1 MPLLATDFMAV
12 LNRAG
17 GPLAGLADAPAAAY
31 LALSAFGYSAASP
44 SSLADADLATVK
56 ATDLPGLIDVGT
68 WRMLESILDNLSEG
82 ELRAAGV
89 DDKVGDVAAR
99 LRARTDRLYAR
110 IRAAYGVGLPELKA
124 GVLDIGGIQLDEP
137 GARNY

>member
-1 MPLLATDFMAV
+1 MALRATDYLAI
-12 LNRAG
+12 LNRAA
-17 GPLAGLADAPAAAY
+17 GPYAGLADAPAAAY
-31 LALSAFGYSAASP
+31 LALSAFGYAPASP
-44 SSLADADLATVK
+44 ATLADADLAAVK

-89 DDKVGDVAAR
+89 EDKIGDVAAR
-99 LRARTDRLYAR
+99 LRARIDRLYAR
-110 IRAAYGVGLPELKA
+110 IRAAYSVGLPVLRA

-137 GARNY
+137 GVRSY